1 MANKIQVA
9 KLLDINSIIE
19 LNKFDR
25 KLHDGVQSNG
35 AISPQTLSVMAGEV
49 FEYMPD
55 DVTWQDMGLTI
66 SNVGG
71 YANFITSIKR
81 ATYGGY
87 EKQGNKTKT
96 KGIIG
101 VTGNAEAIQ
110 VQGYDAISTY
120 TEVDLQ
126 QAKLE
131 KRNIRTELYMAHG
144 EAYFTKIDDMVY
156 NSLSTLGFDGDTSA
170 GDWDTKT
177 DDEIANELRNF
188 VIKQITATNRM
199 QRGDT
204 LILPKD
210 KYLRIAFS
218 DYKSF
223 SERTIL
229 EKLADSLKTQGIMLK
244 VIGSDK
250 LTKNAYFI
258 NTNRNNMLLRIPLPL
273 RFSATHTQGFEY
285 SFMGMFR
292 VGGLDISNT
301 KIGRVL
307 EGIGV

>member
-1 MANKIQVA
+1 MSKIQVS

-25 KLHDGVQSNG
+25 KLHDGLQSNG
-35 AISPQTLSVMAGEV
+35 AISPQAMQVMAGEV

-55 DVTWQDMGLTI
+55 DVTWQDIGFSI

-71 YANFITSIKR
+71 YANYVTSIKR
-81 ATYGGY
+81 TTYGSY
-87 EKQGNKTKT
+87 ERQGNKSKT

-101 VTGNAEAIQ
+101 VIGNAEAIKIE
-110 VQGYDAISTY
+110 GYDAISTF

-131 KRNIRTELYMAHG
+131 NRNIRNELYKAHG
-144 EAYFTKIDDMVY
+144 EAYFSKIDDMLY
-156 NSLSTLGFDGDTSA
+156 SSLDTLGFEEDISG

-177 DDEIANELRNF
+177 DNEVSNELRNF
-188 VIKQITATNRM
+188 IIKQIAGVNRI

-204 LILPKD
+204 LILPKS

-223 SERTIL
+223 SERSIL
-229 EKLADSLKTQGIMLK
+229 EKVQDSLRTQGIMLK
-244 VIGSDK
+244 VVGTDK
-250 LTKNAYFI
+250 LEKDAYFI
-258 NTNRNNMLLRIPLPL
+258 NTNRANSLLRIPLPL
-273 RFSATHTQGFEY
+273 RFSKTHTQGFEY

-292 VGGLDISNT
+292 VGGLDIAT
-301 KIGRVL
+301 PKIGRKL
-307 EGIGV
+307 KGIGA